1 MDSDITEQVH
11 ELKLDDPTSTTSP
24 SSQPVPSTST
34 QPPSNLSTL
43 PEAPS
48 PSSERLTVCRVRPAR
63 RVLIPPPNFGTVE
76 ENLYRSGQPSELSFA
91 FIEELNLKTVI
102 WLAPEDPNESFQ
114 QFLED
119 HSIRLFHL
127 GAEDYA
133 ATYDPLSDETVL
145 QALDLV
151 LNPQNSPTMIMCA
164 QGRHR
169 TGTCVGCLRKLQ
181 HWNLT
186 SILEEYRRFAGPKV
200 RVLNE
205 QFIELFDLD
214 LVTVPPPP
222 PSSEPTPAFDPTIT
236 ATSELSNPPIDS

>member
-1 MDSDITEQVH
+1 METTSSSQADTTDCAT
-11 ELKLDDPTSTTSP
+11 PTSAT
-24 SSQPVPSTST
+24 QSTSRT
-34 QPPSNLSTL
+34 VFPTSSSSSAPSNSS
-43 PEAPS
+43 PEAPIGS
-48 PSSERLTVCRVRPAR
+48 TERLTVCRVRPAR
-63 RVLIPPPNFGTVE
+63 RVLVPPPNFGTVE
-76 ENLYRSGQPSELSFA
+76 ENLFRSGQPSELSFA

-119 HSIRLFHL
+119 HSIKLFHL

-222 PSSEPTPAFDPTIT
+222 PPSEPSLPDT
-236 ATSELSNPPIDS
+236 TSTDEAPHKPPIDF

>member
-1 MDSDITEQVH
+1 MDPEVAQRVEKLHLADPLSPTSSSSQNASPTAPQSQGDSDTAAKE
-11 ELKLDDPTSTTSP
+11 STP
-24 SSQPVPSTST
+24 
-34 QPPSNLSTL
+34 
-43 PEAPS
+43 AA
-48 PSSERLTVCRVRPAR
+48 ERLTVCRVRPAR

-222 PSSEPTPAFDPTIT
+222 SAA
-236 ATSELSNPPIDS
+236 ATNALESTTTTTSDLDC

>member
-1 MDSDITEQVH
+1 MDSATSEDRFDADPASREGSSLVAF
-11 ELKLDDPTSTTSP
+11 PTSTHP
-24 SSQPVPSTST
+24 RSSTDT
-34 QPPSNLSTL
+34 ARAPPPT
-43 PEAPS
+43 

-91 FIEELNLKTVI
+91 FIEELHLKTVI
-102 WLAPEDPNESFQ
+102 WLAPEDPNDNFQ

-151 LNPQNSPTMIMCA
+151 LNPHNSPTMIMCA

-214 LVTVPPPP
+214 LVSVPPPP
-222 PSSEPTPAFDPTIT
+222 PALPPSTSSETTT
-236 ATSELSNPPIDS
+236 RCTSEPSPCSVDS

>member
-1 MDSDITEQVH
+1 MG
-11 ELKLDDPTSTTSP
+11 
-24 SSQPVPSTST
+24 STST
-34 QPPSNLSTL
+34 DTAQDPEPTSATSLNPTSSLPSSL
-43 PEAPS
+43 PS
-48 PSSERLTVCRVRPAR
+48 PSTCSAPESTPNESLPPHERLTVCRVRPAR

-91 FIEELNLKTVI
+91 FIEELNLKTVL
-102 WLAPEDPNESFQ
+102 WLAPEDPNENFQ

-119 HSIRLFHL
+119 RSIKLFHL

-151 LNPQNSPTMIMCA
+151 LNPENSPTMIMCA

-214 LVTVPPPP
+214 LVHVPPPP
-222 PSSEPTPAFDPTIT
+222 LLPSSSTTCESTTTTTDSLVDTD
-236 ATSELSNPPIDS
+236 LSP

>member
-1 MDSDITEQVH
+1 MTE
-11 ELKLDDPTSTTSP
+11 STTTLVQDTNKTRIG
-24 SSQPVPSTST
+24 SSA
-34 QPPSNLSTL
+34 TL
-43 PEAPS
+43 P
-48 PSSERLTVCRVRPAR
+48 ERLTVCRVRPAR

-91 FIEELNLKTVI
+91 FIEELNLRTVI
-102 WLAPEDPNESFQ
+102 WLAPEDPNEPFQ

-119 HSIRLFHL
+119 HKIRLFHL
-127 GAEDYA
+127 GADDFA
-133 ATYDPLSDETVL
+133 AVYDPLSEETVL
-145 QALDLV
+145 QALDLI

-169 TGTCVGCLRKLQ
+169 TGTVMGCLRKLQ

-214 LVTVPPPP
+214 LVSVPPPP
-222 PSSEPTPAFDPTIT
+222 PQIDTSSTC
-236 ATSELSNPPIDS
+236 